1 MKFAALAA
9 VLGLVSTKAF
19 VAPGT
24 GILGAQRRR
33 ADCQRA
39 VMKATDAS
47 EEEAD
52 WACGLGARAVDIA
65 AKTLP
70 LAVAALAP
78 ASAFAEGDPEL
89 GELVFSGNCA
99 ACHAGGNNVVK
110 TEKTLKKAALDE
122 NGMNSFDK
130 VVYQVTNGKN
140 AMPAFGGRL
149 SEDDIQNV
157 ASFVLDQANG
167 NKW

>member
-1 MKFAALAA
+1 MKAA
-9 VLGLVSTKAF
+9 VLCTLLGVSQATAF
-19 VAPGT
+19 LLNAGARRMAECKRVVMSAAP
-24 GILGAQRRR
+24 
-33 ADCQRA
+33 
-39 VMKATDAS
+39 DAS
-47 EEEAD
+47 EEDALEACD
-52 WACGLGARAVDIA
+52 LGRAAVLA
-65 AKTLP
+65 LP
-70 LAVAALAP
+70 LIASAFAPLGGVAP
-78 ASAFAEGDPEL
+78 AFAEGDAEL

-110 TEKTLKKAALDE
+110 AEKTLKKAALDE

-157 ASFVLDQANG
+157 ASYVLDQANG